1 MTTPDLILL
10 LTRPA
15 AAGTAFVS
23 SLTPGL
29 RARARIVLSP
39 LIDIIPLVQSV
50 DTGDARGLVFSS
62 AQGVRIFA
70 GVNPTRV
77 LPCYCVGTATT
88 KAAIEAGFSAEC
100 AGHTADDLVAN
111 LTGRGPDAP
120 LLHLAGLHVRGEVA
134 ERLTAAGI
142 TTQRIAIYDQPER
155 LLTEKARSALDG
167 ELPVILTLFS
177 PRTAQL
183 FADAYGDSSGGT
195 ALSFVTIA
203 AATVDSALV
212 WCIFCERVC
221 HHICLWCVVI
231 SSSFISKFVTT
242 PFPLFDT
249 AWPVGK
255 VVFSVAYAQPQQY
268 QYGKEF
274 HFL

>member
-50 DTGDARGLVFSS
+50 DTGEARGLVFSS

-70 GVNPTRV
+70 GVNPSRV

-142 TTQRIAIYDQPER
+142 TTRRMAIYDQPER
-155 LLTEKARSALDG
+155 LLTEQARSALDG
-167 ELPVILTLFS
+167 DLPVLLTLFS

-183 FADAYGDSSGGT
+183 FADQYRGSAPLHVV
-195 ALSFVTIA
+195 ALSEAVA
-203 AATVDSALV
+203 APVRRLDPQGLTVVETPDAMSMADMVENVAARLS
-212 WCIFCERVC
+212 RVEG
-221 HHICLWCVVI
+221 
-231 SSSFISKFVTT
+231 
-242 PFPLFDT
+242 DQ
-249 AWPVGK
+249 G
-255 VVFSVAYAQPQQY
+255 AQ
-268 QYGKEF
+268 
-274 HFL
+274 